1 MGIPDTF
8 KQQLSQTGLNFH
20 WHITGNGS
28 MYYEA
33 KGNVVGLVEENE
45 ICHLPVQVRTMLLI
59 SPFGNIGSMM
69 IGKGKILPP
78 ILDQSLSERFVQ
90 EWLPSD
96 FTDERL
102 PLLGQSTKPYKKDD
116 ILINLGQK
124 RVVARLCGIT

>member
-1 MGIPDTF
+1 
-8 KQQLSQTGLNFH
+8 
-20 WHITGNGS
+20 

-59 SPFGNIGSMM
+59 SPFGNIRSMM

-78 ILDQSLSERFVQ
+78 IFDQSLSERFVQ

-102 PLLGQSTKPYKKDD
+102 PLLSQSTKPYKKDD